1 MADEEVTPL
10 AGAAMSSLKAL
21 VPSRQDGVKR
31 PRITGEVVAVETHLA
46 DADSAETTMMVVED
60 VVEVVVEEAVQG
72 TASDAM
78 RKVTWL
84 EIALMR
90 TRDLL
95 GDPWS
100 ASSATRMVIWLENA
114 QLVTVAAV
122 VVTTTTR
129 DHAVMPMMEAIPEL
143 RTEVETTMTTLVE
156 VVEAVAGVELPTMT
170 WTTLG
175 ARPTTTMLVMIGAV
189 TVVIKVVE

>member
-1 MADEEVTPL
+1 MVVTH
-10 AGAAMSSLKAL
+10 
-21 VPSRQDGVKR
+21 Q
-31 PRITGEVVAVETHLA
+31 A
-46 DADSAETTMMVVED
+46 DADSAMMMEVED
-60 VVEVVVEEAVQG
+60 VVEAVAVVVVTVAEEAVE
-72 TASDAM
+72 TASDAT

-84 EIALMR
+84 VSAPMR

-95 GDPWS
+95 GDPWN
-100 ASSATRMVIWLENA
+100 ASSATRMVIWLEIA

-122 VVTTTTR
+122 VATTTTR
-129 DHAVMPMMEAIPEL
+129 GHAVMQMMEATLGL
-143 RTEVETTMTTLVE
+143 RTEEETTTMTTIV

-175 ARPTTTMLVMIGAV
+175 ARPTTTMLVMTGVV